1 MKIRLPVD
9 RAGILQCEKG
19 LQAHKGAVFSRGF
32 ADVVFLPLPA
42 VKKPTLVVELKYDRT
57 VNASVRGS

>member
-19 LQAHKGAVFSRGF
+19 LQAHKGAVFRQRLRGCSIS
-32 ADVVFLPLPA
+32 AIACCKETDA
-42 VKKPTLVVELKYDRT
+42 CGRT
-57 VNASVRGS
+57 EI